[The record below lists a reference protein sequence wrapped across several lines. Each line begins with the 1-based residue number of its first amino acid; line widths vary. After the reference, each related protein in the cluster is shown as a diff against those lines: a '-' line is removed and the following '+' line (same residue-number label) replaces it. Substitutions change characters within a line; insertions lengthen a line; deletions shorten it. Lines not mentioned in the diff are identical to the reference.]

1 MPVSALDR
9 ASIDALDSGR
19 MLANIVTIGE
29 QLGDALWRV
38 ESAAIEPLDTA
49 GGLIVA
55 GMGGSA
61 IGGALARAALADHAS
76 RPILVTRG
84 YGLPPWTTPDTT
96 VLCASYSGN
105 TEETLACFESAG
117 ALGARRIVVTAG
129 GQLAALARAER
140 VPVIPIPAGF
150 EPRAAIAYL
159 LVSALEVAALCG
171 AGPRLAAE
179 IDVTASHLQAL
190 VAQWGP
196 DADEDAAP
204 KQLARELHGTV
215 PVIAGAQLTSALAY
229 RWKTQINENAGAPA
243 FAAELPELDH
253 NEIAGWLG
261 AGRFGPFSAVFLD
274 DGDCHPRLRARIELT
289 QRFIEPH
296 AKVTRVVETVG
307 SSALERVCSLILYGD
322 LLSCYLAA
330 LDGTDPTPAP
340 PLEELKQL
348 LADRD

>member
-1 MPVSALDR
+1 VSVLDR
-9 ASIDALDSGR
+9 ATIDALDSGH
-19 MLANIVTIGE
+19 MLADILAMPE
-29 QLGDALWRV
+29 QLSDALWRV
-38 ESAAIEPLDTA
+38 ESAAIEPIDTP

-61 IGGALARAALADHAS
+61 MGGTLARAALADHAS
-76 RPILVTRG
+76 RPLLGACG
-84 YGLPPWTTPDTT
+84 YGLPSWTTPDTT

-117 ALGARRIVVTAG
+117 ALGARRIVVTSG
-129 GQLAALARAER
+129 GLLAELARSAG

-179 IDVTASHLQAL
+179 IDVTASHLETLA
-190 VAQWGP
+190 AQWGP
-196 DADEDAAP
+196 DAGEDSPP
-204 KQLARELHGTV
+204 KALARALQGSV
-215 PVIAGAQLTSALAY
+215 PVIAGAGLTASVAY
-229 RWKTQINENAGAPA
+229 RWKTQINENASLPA

-253 NEIAGWLG
+253 NEIAGWMG
-261 AGRFGPFSAVFLD
+261 ADPLGPFSAIFLD
-274 DGDCHPRLRARIELT
+274 DCDSHPRLRRRIELT
-289 QRFIEPH
+289 EQFVAPH
-296 AKVTRVVETVG
+296 AKFTGVVATRGE
-307 SSALERVCSLILYGD
+307 SALERVCSLVLFGD

-330 LDGTDPTPAP
+330 LNGTDPTAAP

-348 LADRD
+348 LAGRD